1 MKIRIREIVFSGIFI
16 ALSVVL
22 TRFASL
28 RIPIGGIEGIRI
40 GFGTLPIVLSGIL
53 FGPGVGGLVGALA
66 DVIGFAL
73 SPMGPY
79 LPHFTLTAALH
90 GVIPGLFVSTFR
102 FLSREKR
109 MVAGIVTAQ
118 IAVSGVLVPYFLHT
132 IFGMPWKVLMVP
144 RLFTVP
150 IQIAV
155 YTLLVLT
162 LNRTATFA
170 QLANTPHKT
179 S

>member
-1 MKIRIREIVFSGIFI
+1 
-16 ALSVVL
+16 
-22 TRFASL
+22 
-28 RIPIGGIEGIRI
+28 
-40 GFGTLPIVLSGIL
+40 
-53 FGPGVGGLVGALA
+53 
-66 DVIGFAL
+66 
-73 SPMGPY
+73 MGPY

-118 IAVSGVLVPYFLHT
+118 IAVSGVLTPYFLHT